1 MNSSTAADEIEQL
14 HLAVFVSLDPDT
26 ERHHISLANGPCFVT
41 PCGANV
47 GGNRCDVG
55 VGELTS
61 PRRHRG
67 PSSLDRSDDLGRIVR
82 NHMRIAGKR
91 RDVGLAS
98 TVSPMAEHAL
108 RGIDSGPDS

>member
-26 ERHHISLANGPCFVT
+26 ERHHISLANRPCFVT

-55 VGELTS
+55 VGELDLSTTAS
-61 PRRHRG
+61 R
-67 PSSLDRSDDLGRIVR
+67 SLLARSFR
-82 NHMRIAGKR
+82 
-91 RDVGLAS
+91 
-98 TVSPMAEHAL
+98 
-108 RGIDSGPDS
+108 